1 MNFAVRR
8 GKPILSCIRSWM
20 KRTDRGQRS
29 LGVKVCY
36 QADADLDRRI
46 VNAVRRTEPNIDF
59 RFASEAR
66 SGRGLKGLL
75 DDAVLAIA
83 AEEGRIL
90 VTHDRRTMPRYFAE
104 FITTHMSPGV
114 LIIPRRMQ
122 LSDAV
127 EWLVTIWVASEAEEW
142 RNQILPIPR

>member
-1 MNFAVRR
+1 MSAVRR
-8 GKPILSCIRSWM
+8 
-20 KRTDRGQRS
+20 
-29 LGVKVCY
+29 
-36 QADADLDRRI
+36 
-46 VNAVRRTEPNIDF
+46 NEPHIDF

-66 SGRGLKGLL
+66 SGGGLKGLV

-90 VTHDRRTMPRYFAE
+90 VTHDRRTMPGHFAE
-104 FITTHMSPGV
+104 FITTHESPGV

-127 EWLVTIWVASEAEEW
+127 EWLITIWTASEAEEW
-142 RNQILPIPR
+142 LNQILPIPR

>member
-1 MNFAVRR
+1 MKVR
-8 GKPILSCIRSWM
+8 
-20 KRTDRGQRS
+20 
-29 LGVKVCY
+29 Y

-46 VNAVRRTEPNIDF
+46 VNAVRRRESDIDF

-90 VTHDRRTMPRYFAE
+90 VTHDRRTMPRHFAA
-104 FITTHMSPGV
+104 FITTHVSPGV

-122 LSDAV
+122 LRDAV
-127 EWLVTIWVASEAEEW
+127 EWLITIWAASEAEEW
-142 RNQILPIPR
+142 LNQILPIPR